1 MSTRNLKI
9 SGMTCLDCS
18 KRVASALRRVEG
30 VADANVDYRGGE
42 ATVKTTNGVS
52 DQALLNAVQ
61 GAGYQAEVK
70 TDTQPTKT
78 SGNTLA
84 AVPTAT
90 EPRKSRAQP
99 HKVAADVRSG
109 RPMAADFDILIIG
122 TGGAGVA
129 AAIQAVGMGAKV
141 AIAEEG
147 TLGGTC
153 VNVGCIPSKNLI
165 EAAAHYRSSRA
176 GFQGIAP
183 CEPVL
188 DWPSLI
194 EQKNELV
201 SELRRSKYADVLA
214 SYPGLVV
221 LQGRATL
228 SGDGKVRV
236 GTRDYSAR
244 KIIVA
249 TGGTPALPPIAD
261 IDKVGA
267 LDSTSIMDLR
277 EIPRSLLV
285 VGGSAVG
292 LELGQTFAR
301 FGSNVTI
308 VELLPQL
315 LPNEDETIAEELR
328 HCLEVEGI
336 EIHTGA
342 RSTRARR
349 DGSDVVLDLA
359 EGNLRGELRA
369 THLLVATGRRPST
382 GYIGLEAAGVSL
394 TPAGFIQVDSAMRTS
409 NPDVY
414 AAGDVTGGPGFVY
427 VAAAGG
433 RVAAENAVRS
443 LTGKALGDEE
453 PRELDLSV
461 VPNLTFTSPQVAS
474 VGLTEKKAREAGYN
488 PQVTV
493 LKMDQVPRAI
503 VSRDARGLVKM
514 VSDAASGKLLGVHA
528 VATNAGEFMG
538 EAALAIR
545 FGLTARDL
553 AGTLHPYLTW
563 VETMK
568 LAAQGFTMDVSK
580 LSCCA

>member
-1 MSTRNLKI
+1 
-9 SGMTCLDCS
+9 MTCLDCS
-18 KRVASALRRVEG
+18 KRVVSALNGVDGVVE
-30 VADANVDYRGGE
+30 ASVDYLGGE
-42 ATVKTTNGVS
+42 ATVETTKKIPGE
-52 DQALLNAVQ
+52 ALLAAVER
-61 GAGYQAEVK
+61 AGYQAELALDAPAVK
-70 TDTQPTKT
+70 TPVAGGQGSP
-78 SGNTLA
+78 
-84 AVPTAT
+84 AT
-90 EPRKSRAQP
+90 EASAAAERRPSQSTAAASPRS
-99 HKVAADVRSG
+99 RSG
-109 RPMAADFDILIIG
+109 RAADFDVLIIG
-122 TGGAGVA
+122 SGGAGVA

-141 AIAEEG
+141 AIAEAG

-165 EAAAHYRSSRA
+165 EAAAHYRSA
-176 GFQGIAP
+176 ITGFQGIAP
-183 CEPVL
+183 CEPRL
-188 DWPSLI
+188 DWRSLI

-201 SELRRSKYADVLA
+201 AELRKAKYADVLA

-221 LQGRATL
+221 LEGHAKL
-228 SGDGKVRV
+228 DGNGKVRV
-236 GTRDYSAR
+236 GTQTYSVR
-244 KIIVA
+244 KTIVA
-249 TGGTPALPPIAD
+249 SGGTPGRPRIAGLD
-261 IDKVGA
+261 EAGA
-267 LDSTSIMDLR
+267 LDSTSVMELQ
-277 EIPRSLLV
+277 EIPRSLIIL
-285 VGGSAVG
+285 GGSAVG
-292 LELGQTFAR
+292 LELGQTFGR
-301 FGSNVTI
+301 FGTKVTI
-308 VELLPQL
+308 VELRPRL
-315 LPNEDETIAEELR
+315 LPNEDETITEELR
-328 HCLEVEGI
+328 RCLEEEGM

-342 RSTRARR
+342 RSTKVRR
-349 DGSDVVLDLA
+349 DGTEVVVELA
-359 EGNLRGELRA
+359 EENLRGELRA
-369 THLLVATGRRPST
+369 THLLVATGRQPNTT
-382 GYIGLEAAGVSL
+382 GMGLDAAGVSL
-394 TPAGFIQVDSAMRTS
+394 SPRGFVQVDSAMRTS

-414 AAGDVTGGPGFVY
+414 AAGDVTGGPGYVY

-433 RVAAENAVRS
+433 RIAAENAVTS
-443 LTGKALGDEE
+443 LTGNAMGDNK

-493 LKMDQVPRAI
+493 MKMDQVPRAI
-503 VSRDARGLVKM
+503 VNRDTRGRINM

>member
-1 MSTRNLKI
+1 
-9 SGMTCLDCS
+9 MTCLDCS
-18 KRVASALRRVEG
+18 KRVVTALKGVDGVVEAS
-30 VADANVDYRGGE
+30 VDYRGGE
-42 ATVKTTNGVS
+42 ATVETTKKVPGE
-52 DQALLNAVQ
+52 ALLAAVER
-61 GAGYQAEVK
+61 AGYQAELALVAPAVK
-70 TDTQPTKT
+70 TPVAGGQGSPTTDASATAEKKPSRST
-78 SGNTLA
+78 A
-84 AVPTAT
+84 AAS
-90 EPRKSRAQP
+90 PRS
-99 HKVAADVRSG
+99 RSG
-109 RPMAADFDILIIG
+109 GAADFDVLIIG
-122 TGGAGVA
+122 SGGAGVA

-141 AIAEEG
+141 AIAEAG

-165 EAAAHYRSSRA
+165 EAAAHYRSA
-176 GFQGIAP
+176 VTGFQGIAP
-183 CEPVL
+183 CEPRL
-188 DWPSLI
+188 DWRSLI
-194 EQKNELV
+194 KQKNELV
-201 SELRRSKYADVLA
+201 DELRQAKYADVLA

-221 LQGRATL
+221 LHGPATL
-228 SGDGKVRV
+228 GGNGKVRV
-236 GTRDYSAR
+236 GAHEYSVR
-244 KIIVA
+244 KIVVA
-249 TGGTPALPPIAD
+249 TGGAPARPPIAG
-261 IDKVGA
+261 IDEVGA
-267 LDSTSIMDLR
+267 LDSTSIMELR
-277 EIPRSLLV
+277 EIPSSLIVL
-285 VGGSAVG
+285 GGSAVG

-301 FGSNVTI
+301 FGTKVTI

-315 LPNEDETIAEELR
+315 LPNEDETSSVELR
-328 HCLEVEGI
+328 RCLEEEGI

-342 RSTRARR
+342 RSTKVRR
-349 DGSDVVLDLA
+349 DGTEVVVELA

-369 THLLVATGRRPST
+369 THLLVAAGRKPNT
-382 GYIGLEAAGVSL
+382 KDMGLDAAGVSL
-394 TPAGFIQVDSAMRTS
+394 TSGGFIQVDATMRTS

-414 AAGDVTGGPGFVY
+414 AAGDVTGGPGYVY

-443 LTGKALGDEE
+443 LTDGAPGEAE
-453 PRELDLSV
+453 PRVLDLSV

-493 LKMDQVPRAI
+493 MKMDQVPRAI
-503 VSRDARGLVKM
+503 VSRDTRGLVKM